1 MKIIN
6 TMLTFAREFLDRSS
20 SAGSSKTKPHAGTGA
35 KKSRRATKSDKQS
48 IRARDLHM
56 TPDASSVTEK
66 QSTKQANAD
75 IECLPLD
82 QRRWLTIKE
91 MAVRYPFFT
100 EKALRHLIFSAEAYA
115 KFPKDGLRSNG
126 FIDCIVRPAGQRKII
141 IDTTKFEDWLEKG
154 SFSGSVGKGKG
165 RQ

>member
-6 TMLTFAREFLDRSS
+6 TMLVFVRSFLGRAS
-20 SAGSSKTKPHAGTGA
+20 SADSPKTKPRADAGA
-35 KKSRRATKSDKQS
+35 KKPRRVTKTDEQS
-48 IRARDLHM
+48 IGARDFHA
-56 TPDASSVTEK
+56 TPDASYKTER
-66 QSTKQANAD
+66 TRRTRAPVD
-75 IECLPLD
+75 VECLPLD

-154 SFSGSVGKGKG
+154 SFSGSVGKEKG